1 MSALWKSWSS
11 RGTQIKAVLLS
22 AGLLLV
28 TGCHANIRSTE
39 PEVPL
44 RKFLTSLFDAR
55 FPMSLSTFSSITGTL
70 EESPNAEIP
79 TVLGK
84 TSDGFEITSFTA
96 RKDERGDIN
105 FTRLDISTEK
115 CLTFA
120 NLREWFGHG
129 VEFNVPGVGNNND
142 AKSRLYFAKPDRV
155 LAFDRIRT
163 DECVSY
169 LFMEKPWKWLSVPTE
184 KRGTH

>member
-1 MSALWKSWSS
+1 MSAPLKSRSN
-11 RGTQIKAVLLS
+11 RCTPIQAVLFS
-22 AGLLLV
+22 AGLFLLA
-28 TGCHANIRSTE
+28 GCHANVRPTE
-39 PEVPL
+39 AELPL

-84 TSDGFEITSFTA
+84 TSDGFEITSFSA
-96 RKDERGDIN
+96 RKDESGEIN
-105 FTRLDISTEK
+105 FIRLDMSTEK
-115 CLTFA
+115 CLTFTT
-120 NLREWFGHG
+120 LREWFGHG
-129 VEFNVPGVGNNND
+129 VEFNVPGVGNSND

-169 LFMEKPWKWLSVPTE
+169 IFMEKPWKWLSVPIE